1 MAKSKRVSI
10 AKKAFKNK
18 NLEAT
23 KKAHSKKA
31 IKADLHH
38 DHDEH
43 SGSGKYLGDAVYGAI
58 DGIVTTFAIVS
69 GVVGAELS
77 ANIIL
82 ILGFANLL
90 ADGFS
95 MAAGNYLSV
104 KSDIE
109 YQKLEYEREKWEIQN
124 HPEGECEEIR
134 QIYKAKGFKGKQ
146 LEKVVEVITSDDDV
160 WIQTMML
167 EELGITPEDK
177 NPKISALI
185 TFSAFLTCGFL
196 PILTFVLIKFFPIL
210 QENAFIYSCIL
221 TGLTIFIVGSL
232 RSLVIAKNWFM
243 AGLEMLLIGGAAATV
258 AYYIGYFLKGL
269 A

>member
-1 MAKSKRVSI
+1 MAKSKRITI

-18 NLEAT
+18 NIEAT

-31 IKADLHH
+31 ISADLHH

-69 GVVGAELS
+69 GVIGAELS

-82 ILGFANLL
+82 ILGFANLI

-109 YQKLEYEREKWEIQN
+109 YQQLEYNREKWEIEH

-134 QIYKAKGFKGKQ
+134 QIYRAKGFKGKD
-146 LEKVVEVITSDDDV
+146 LEKIVNVITSNEEV

-167 EELGITPEDK
+167 EELGITPEEK
-177 NPKISALI
+177 NPKISASI
-185 TFSAFLTCGFL
+185 TFISFLICGFL
-196 PILTFVLIKFFPIL
+196 PLLIFVLIGFFPSL
-210 QENAFIYSCIL
+210 QANAFMYSCII
-221 TGLTIFIVGSL
+221 TGVTIFIVGSL
-232 RSLVIAKNWFM
+232 RSIVIAKNWIVS
-243 AGLEMLLIGGAAATV
+243 GIEMLLVGGAAATV